1 MKESEKRRKEVV
13 VGGLGG
19 GDTEAVEPSPALSL
33 PPLLLR
39 VETHPSGGAADI
51 SAKQLLLFGLRRLRH
66 PTDGGQRLGVRP
78 Q

>member
-1 MKESEKRRKEVV
+1 MRKGERRWGVT
-13 VGGLGG
+13 GG
-19 GDTEAVEPSPALSL
+19 GDTEAVEPSPSPS

-39 VETHPSGGAADI
+39 VETQPSGGAADI
-51 SAKQLLLFGLRRLRH
+51 SAEQLLLFGLRRLRH

>member
-1 MKESEKRRKEVV
+1 M
-13 VGGLGG
+13 
-19 GDTEAVEPSPALSL
+19 EPSPALS

-51 SAKQLLLFGLRRLRH
+51 SAEQLLLFGLRRLRH